1 MPVEFDVTLSSSEQQ
16 FNTVMDTDAEFNA
29 DFSVVEQFNAE
40 MADDS
45 AVFDSDLTDDSTEF
59 TSDFGVN
66 EIVDVTKVRS
76 VNGMVGDVVIHV
88 PELVSELENDLLY
101 IMDADTHA
109 LSNIEIETL
118 LGGE

>member
-29 DFSVVEQFNAE
+29 GFSVVETFNAD

-45 AVFDSDLTDDSTEF
+45 AIFDSDLTDDSTEF
-59 TSDFGVN
+59 TSDFGVT

-76 VNGMVGDVVIHV
+76 VNGMVGDVVIHI
-88 PELVSELENDLLY
+88 PELVSELENDMDYVTEPQLVPLTNLELEALL
-101 IMDADTHA
+101 T
-109 LSNIEIETL
+109 
-118 LGGE
+118 

>member
-59 TSDFGVN
+59 TSDFEVN

-76 VNGMVGDVVIHV
+76 VNGMVGDVVIHI
-88 PELVSELENDLLY
+88 PELVSELENDMDYVTEPQLVPLTNLELEALL
-101 IMDADTHA
+101 T
-109 LSNIEIETL
+109 
-118 LGGE
+118 

>member
-29 DFSVVEQFNAE
+29 GFSVVEQFNAE

-59 TSDFGVN
+59 TSDFGVQQT
-66 EIVDVTKVRS
+66 VDTAKVTS
-76 VNGMVGDVVIHV
+76 VNGMVGDVVLENPYINSV
-88 PELVSELENDLLY
+88 ELVGNKTFGQLGVHIMTNMELEELL
-101 IMDADTHA
+101 T
-109 LSNIEIETL
+109 
-118 LGGE
+118 